1 LITRYQPTGGVK
13 GFLLEK
19 DSLSKGVTIGNY
31 HLTID
36 HEYRLGWS
44 AGAKDNVWPLAGC
57 IIMSIAPDELCVA
70 GTGVVITF
78 ASTTANRRAGF
89 LTIHEGKFL
98 NEKWIPGRRMNG
110 DQDHQ
115 GRHVRIPVGDYSIQH
130 VKLYTY

>member
-1 LITRYQPTGGVK
+1 M
-13 GFLLEK
+13 EK
-19 DSLSKGVTIGNY
+19 DSSVQEITIGDY
-31 HLTID
+31 HLIMD

-44 AGAKDNVWPLAGC
+44 AGAKNDTWPLAGC
-57 IIMSIAPDELCVA
+57 IVISVAPGEFYVA

-78 ASTTANRRAGF
+78 TSTIVSKRAGF
-89 LTIHEGKFL
+89 LSIDEGKFENARL
-98 NEKWIPGRRMNG
+98 PDGQEKWIRGRRMNG